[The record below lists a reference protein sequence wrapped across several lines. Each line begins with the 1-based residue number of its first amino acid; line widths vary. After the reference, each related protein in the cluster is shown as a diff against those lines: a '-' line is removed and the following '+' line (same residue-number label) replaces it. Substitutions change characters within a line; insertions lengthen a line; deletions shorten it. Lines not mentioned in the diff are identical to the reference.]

1 LTSPRCDLR
10 PDFAAESACLSDS
23 SSFAYPARY
32 ISPAWK
38 GGKSGRNGIGVI
50 FPTNKEIVRSSTERY
65 RRRTACVSNST
76 RERLCERKRTNCELG
91 SPLCLA
97 IMINDV
103 PQRSHNREPV
113 RRPARANRSG
123 IHDSSGLNRPLK
135 RLLCRLWFRCVDA
148 WARIGSDTIAR
159 PWPSRSS

>member
-1 LTSPRCDLR
+1 VRVELD
-10 PDFAAESACLSDS
+10 A
-23 SSFAYPARY
+23 
-32 ISPAWK
+32 
-38 GGKSGRNGIGVI
+38 G
-50 FPTNKEIVRSSTERY
+50 EIVRTQANKLRTWVAFVLGDYDQRRPST
-65 RRRTACVSNST
+65 
-76 RERLCERKRTNCELG
+76 
-91 SPLCLA
+91 
-97 IMINDV
+97 I
-103 PQRSHNREPV
+103 HNREPV